1 MADQKPTTGTRA
13 IDDGVG
19 VGTVVGLGW
28 GVDDDVVV
36 TVGVGFCSGSDG
48 CVDAQ
53 DITIAAIAAIPIPDR
68 AILDLRTGPA

>member
-1 MADQKPTTGTRA
+1 
-13 IDDGVG
+13 
-19 VGTVVGLGW
+19 VGLGW